1 MFLQNLIK
9 SFAQKN
15 RFLVGEFI
23 RIFKSLHKTPP
34 IQSED
39 ITLKSWFFNFF
50 LEILLCSES
59 LILNLIS
66 FRMFL
71 IICMHFLYIIIVS
84 FFLGKAVC
92 WRIFLW
98 MCRKNSFF
106 CCYRQECDSWQVIF
120 DSILSI
126 ILMLVYLLSAKMIY
140 TKQIEIIK

>member
-84 FFLGKAVC
+84 FFLAKQCVGESFCECAVKIVFFAVIGK
-92 WRIFLW
+92 
-98 MCRKNSFF
+98 N
-106 CCYRQECDSWQVIF
+106 VIR
-120 DSILSI
+120 D
-126 ILMLVYLLSAKMIY
+126 K
-140 TKQIEIIK
+140 